1 MSFSDRKSPWPTLLF
16 TLYSDLNIAR
26 KNKLSNNTCLHVI
39 LENSVMAWSFALPCC
54 ILPCKQRAGY
64 QRKSILLIKMGIYF
78 FFFLEYSFTEENY
91 VLIHLWKKFRRPA
104 GHSWQEMP
112 PKCSQAFNFYSM
124 SGPIQEKTLT
134 SWKRFYNQL
143 AFFFV
148 CLLSPY
154 NKIVSSR
161 SLH

>member
-1 MSFSDRKSPWPTLLF
+1 MGW
-16 TLYSDLNIAR
+16 
-26 KNKLSNNTCLHVI
+26 
-39 LENSVMAWSFALPCC
+39 LPEEVN
-54 ILPCKQRAGY
+54 PPNQNGY
-64 QRKSILLIKMGIYF
+64 LF

-143 AFFFV
+143 AIFFFV
-148 CLLSPY
+148 CFPLIIRLSVAEVF
-154 NKIVSSR
+154 IRVSVHLWTGQSHPHFFQLQKGYVCIIYDLHNGTACRKDR
-161 SLH
+161 S